1 MGREAPAGGAGFV
14 CSQAGALCAVPKPSI
29 SCVMQIITAVQKEGH
44 RGPRKTLPRLNT
56 QGHSQTL
63 SKSQGLHQDLGSY
76 PPARQQFLGSQEGK
90 MREHARKHFT
100 AGAVRG

>member
-56 QGHSQTL
+56 QGHSQT

-76 PPARQQFLGSQEGK
+76 PPAHQQFLGSQEGK